1 MKRITVGTE
10 TTLVVYEDGSGRA
23 LQDSGHVSF
32 YSRAQG
38 IELANA
44 ILAAL
49 GEPVEAKPDRSE
61 LDKLMQFRWRTVD
74 GAGSVT
80 GSYLT
85 GRSLDYVID
94 DARDLDG
101 ASAIYE
107 LVAYVG
113 SKPEPAERK
122 VVRLD

>member
-32 YSRAQG
+32 YSREQG

-49 GEPVEAKPDRSE
+49 GEPVEEKPDRSE
-61 LDKLMQFRWRTVD
+61 LDRQPQYKYAAIEGGKLLDRWNKDVPLETVIESAKGCTD
-74 GAGSVT
+74 KNFGVYEMIAFVGPKPSV
-80 GSYLT
+80 
-85 GRSLDYVID
+85 
-94 DARDLDG
+94 
-101 ASAIYE
+101 
-107 LVAYVG
+107 
-113 SKPEPAERK
+113 ERK